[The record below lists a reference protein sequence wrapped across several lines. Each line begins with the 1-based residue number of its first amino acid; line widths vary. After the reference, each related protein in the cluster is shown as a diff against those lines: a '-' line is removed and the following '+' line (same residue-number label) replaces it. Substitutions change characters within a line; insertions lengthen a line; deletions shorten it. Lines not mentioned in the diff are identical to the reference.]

1 MSTIDQQIE
10 SIMQTILVIEDTDL
24 WVQEQQIE
32 ILLNLYR
39 LRTYII
45 TKEKHNGW
53 TTKRAL

>member
-24 WVQEQQIE
+24 WVREQQIE

-45 TKEKHNGW
+45 TKEKHNG
-53 TTKRAL
+53 

>member
-45 TKEKHNGW
+45 TKEKHNG
-53 TTKRAL
+53 